1 MWQGEGWA
9 LREVALLQL
18 VLAGLFASVG
28 LGSESPERD
37 CCDSLYPFIP
47 APEVTQSVPYWTD
60 YPLETT
66 KKYQPPVIDVSKDIT
81 RKPAWG
87 PPEEPDIWIVN
98 PRPQTTAKTK
108 TKATT
113 TIRSI
118 TGMKY
123 RSRKETCHRKVSTR
137 KCMKGNKRIWRH
149 GNNNDFILITIPLYM
164 PSYVMAIWY
173 GCFHI
178 T

>member
-47 APEVTQSVPYWTD
+47 APEVTQSIPYWTD
-60 YPLETT
+60 PYPLETT

-123 RSRKETCHRKVSTR
+123 RSRKETCHRKVSAT
-137 KCMKGNKRIWRH
+137 KCMKRNKRI
-149 GNNNDFILITIPLYM
+149 
-164 PSYVMAIWY
+164 
-173 GCFHI
+173 
-178 T
+178 